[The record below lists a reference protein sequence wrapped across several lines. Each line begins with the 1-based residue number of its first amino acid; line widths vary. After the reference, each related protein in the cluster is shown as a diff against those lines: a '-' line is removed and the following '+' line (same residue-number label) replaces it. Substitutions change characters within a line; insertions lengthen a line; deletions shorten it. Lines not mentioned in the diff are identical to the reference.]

1 MGRKFLRYSTR
12 SFKKKTGIGL
22 PFSSRYINHRKQ
34 KYPQK
39 VEAISSSTLV
49 NLLIFDDFDG
59 LGGYKRDRHD
69 GGD

>member
-1 MGRKFLRYSTR
+1 MAQE
-12 SFKKKTGIGL
+12 KTGIGL

-49 NLLIFDDFDG
+49 HLLIFGDFDG
-59 LGGYKRDRHD
+59 SGGYKRD
-69 GGD
+69 